1 MVETLTDW
9 DHLPKP
15 SPTLRAPVRSHRRP
29 IGAISPEGV
38 HLRANGLGA
47 FSGIAAYQWIRDA
60 SSRPEPVYSE
70 ADGAAWY
77 RGEDGSL
84 WYVDEV
90 GDIFLWAENGEFMAL
105 SEDGLLWTTVCGEL
119 IAHTA
124 DGAVLWLRDDG
135 SLHAF
140 DVAGR
145 DWTVG
150 EDGAFYAEGADG
162 RFYML
167 TPGGSY
173 FGVDEN
179 GYYFPAPPESGF
191 AADRPPRRKRKTRA
205 GLRALFATFA
215 LSAALAA
222 GLYGTHSG
230 PFQPCV
236 KNGGGMKLCGGVA
249 KEYCRQISDPLV
261 GRSAT
266 CNRLLGEHVR
276 IGSGLDPRISRAR
289 SS

>member
-9 DHLPKP
+9 DQLPKP
-15 SPTLRAPVRSHRRP
+15 SPTLRAPIRSHRRP

-38 HLRANGLGA
+38 HLRTTGLGV
-47 FSGIAAYQWIRDA
+47 FSGVAAYQWIWDPSA
-60 SSRPEPVYSE
+60 RPEPVYSE
-70 ADGAAWY
+70 AGGAAWY

-84 WYVDEV
+84 WYVDEL
-90 GDIFLWAENGEFMAL
+90 GDIFLWADNGEFMAL
-105 SEDGLLWTTVCGEL
+105 SDDGLLWTSVCGEL
-119 IAHTA
+119 IAHTV
-124 DGAVLWLRDDG
+124 DGTVLWLRDDG
-135 SLHAF
+135 SLHAY
-140 DVAGR
+140 DIAGR

-150 EDGAFYAEGADG
+150 EDGAFYAKGADG

-167 TPGGSY
+167 THGGGY
-173 FGVDEN
+173 YGVDED
-179 GYYFPAPPESGF
+179 GYYYPAPPESGF
-191 AADRPPRRKRKTRA
+191 AADPPARRRRKKRA
-205 GLRALFATFA
+205 GLRACFVTFA
-215 LSAALAA
+215 MSAALAA

-249 KEYCRQISDPLV
+249 KAYCRQISDPLV

-266 CNRLLGEHVR
+266 CNRLLGEHAR
-276 IGSGLDPRISRAR
+276 IGSGLDPRVRSAR